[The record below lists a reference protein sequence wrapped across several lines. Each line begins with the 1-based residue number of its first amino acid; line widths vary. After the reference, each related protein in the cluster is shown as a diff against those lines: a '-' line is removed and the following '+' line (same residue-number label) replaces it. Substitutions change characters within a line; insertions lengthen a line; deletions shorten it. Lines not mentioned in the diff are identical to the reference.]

1 MGRMAKRISI
11 GRAAA
16 LGAALAFFGLLTGC
30 TAAAEPENHEQ
41 PNAAAEQ
48 EDVSAGANKSGFP
61 AAVTFDYQLGG
72 AYDLPAGVTV
82 LARDRSDAPASG
94 VFSICYVNGFQTQP
108 GELTVWP
115 QEALLYAD
123 GAPVIDADWP
133 DEVLLDTSTQ
143 AKRQAILSIVTPW
156 IETCAADGYQAVEFD
171 NLDSFTRSDEA
182 LTLQDNLALAAEF
195 AEVAHEAGLLVG
207 QKNSAEI
214 TTELREQ
221 AKFDFAVA
229 EECAAYEECDAYTE
243 AYGEAVIDIEY
254 TDTLPRSFAE
264 MCADPAS
271 PSSMILRDR
280 ELTTPN
286 SPDYVFESCA
296 A

>member
-1 MGRMAKRISI
+1 MAKRISR

-16 LGAALAFFGLLTGC
+16 LGAAIAFFGLLVGC
-30 TAAAEPENHEQ
+30 TAAADPETHEPSD
-41 PNAAAEQ
+41 AAAAH
-48 EDVSAGANKSGFP
+48 EDELANADESGFP
-61 AAVTFDYQLGG
+61 AAVIFDYQLGG

-82 LARDRSDAPASG
+82 VARDRSDVPASG

-108 GELTVWP
+108 GELKVWP

-133 DEVLLDTSTQ
+133 DEVLLDTSTP
-143 AKRQAILSIVTPW
+143 AKRQAILSVVTPW
-156 IETCAADGYQAVEFD
+156 IEACADDGYQAVEFD
-171 NLDSFTRSDEA
+171 NLDSFTRSGEA
-182 LTLQDNLALAAEF
+182 LTLEGNLALAASF
-195 AEVAHEAGLLVG
+195 AEVAHDAGLLAG
-207 QKNSAEI
+207 QKNSAEF

-229 EECAAYEECDAYTE
+229 EECAAYEECDAYTQ
-243 AYGEAVIDIEY
+243 AYGAAVIDIEY

-280 ELTTPN
+280 ELTTPD
-286 SPDYVFESCA
+286 SSDYVFESCA